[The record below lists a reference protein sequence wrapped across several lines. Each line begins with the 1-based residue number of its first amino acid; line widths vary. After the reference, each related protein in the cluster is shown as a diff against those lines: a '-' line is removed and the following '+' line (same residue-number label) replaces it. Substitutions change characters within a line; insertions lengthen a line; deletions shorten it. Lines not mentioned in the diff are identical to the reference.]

1 MRYFFECC
9 YSFSSIISTPHGSSV
24 SAVFLDI
31 VLPDNSSVPDI
42 SAQTAGNPYCNCNC
56 QGLLMGKDEVRSGN
70 CYQAGL
76 QHGFSFAD
84 FLSEHRSVS
93 SRHRSC
99 WLQGRF
105 HFPKNR
111 GIIRPSSNFQWH
123 CESSAS
129 ASTSHC

>member
-1 MRYFFECC
+1 MLLLVFFDYKYTPRIKCKC
-9 YSFSSIISTPHGSSV
+9 SIFGNCVARQQFCTGHIG
-24 SAVFLDI
+24 
-31 VLPDNSSVPDI
+31 
-42 SAQTAGNPYCNCNC
+42 TASGQPYCNCNC